1 MVRSTTP
8 SGERMEME
16 EHTAAMMAIP
26 GLLRAFMA
34 EEGEEVRGR
43 L

>member
-1 MVRSTTP
+1 MVWSTTS

-16 EHTAAMMAIP
+16 EHTAMMAIP

-34 EEGEEVRGR
+34 GEGEEVRGR